1 MEHKLYSKAHNRVLA
16 FTIGYFVLV
25 TYNLIVLLG
34 NTYITSI
41 HLLSFVGSFYFIGYM
56 MINDFFK
63 EGMFSIRL
71 LFNAFGILY
80 TNYYII
86 ECLSYNI
93 SPRENEF
100 YAMELSYLAIITFNI
115 FYGVSKKE
123 SSNITKTKSSI
134 YNINLITIGLIFL
147 FLVSVLA
154 EYYVV
159 VYKVGLI
166 LYIGA
171 SRAEQSLLRSDYSIF
186 LFYQHTIPLVSSVSF
201 FLYLK
206 YKRKTNLILFILSF
220 LISTLSAV
228 ITASRSDMLAIV
240 LPLLF
245 LCNYFRIITNKITIV
260 LAVGGFALFGIWK
273 SLYTDS
279 IEVQY
284 DSEFVSWYKIC
295 NNILNDANGF
305 FLYGKSYFNT
315 IINLIIPVTGI
326 ESLSTWYVRKYEF
339 DVFSSGGGRGFS
351 SVLEAYMNF
360 HIFGIVL
367 IYGFYGWVSK
377 KLNTK
382 TDLNIIIYMIVLVSL
397 NMLFRSEAYAFW
409 KNMAWFRIYPV
420 IFLFYISRKKIR
432 VIPQVAA

>member
-1 MEHKLYSKAHNRVLA
+1 MTYSKANNSIIL
-16 FTIGYFVLV
+16 FTIGYFALI
-25 TYNLIVLLG
+25 TYFLIELLG
-34 NTYITSI
+34 NTYVNSI
-41 HLLSFVGSFYFIGYM
+41 HLLSFVGSFYFIGFM
-56 MINDFFK
+56 MINDYFK

-86 ECLSYNI
+86 ECLSDNTY
-93 SPRENEF
+93 PRDNEF
-100 YAMELSYLAIITFNI
+100 YAMELSYLAILTYNICYGISKRDFSNKTKINSNIYFNI
-115 FYGVSKKE
+115 SR
-123 SSNITKTKSSI
+123 
-134 YNINLITIGLIFL
+134 INLGLILL
-147 FLVSVLA
+147 FIVSVLA

-159 VYKVGLI
+159 VYKVGLM
-166 LYIGA
+166 LYLGA

-186 LFYQHTIPLVSSVSF
+186 LFYQHTIPLISSVAF

-206 YKRKTNLILFILSF
+206 YKRKTSLILFVLSF
-220 LISTLSAV
+220 LMATLSAV

-245 LCNYFRIITNKITIV
+245 LCNYFKIITNKVTIA
-260 LAVGGFALFGIWK
+260 LAAGGFVLFGIWK
-273 SLYTDS
+273 SLYTES

-295 NNILNDANGF
+295 NNVLNDADEF
-305 FLYGKSYFNT
+305 YLYGKSYFNT
-315 IINLIIPVTGI
+315 ILNLIIPVTGI

-339 DVFSSGGGRGFS
+339 DVFSAGGGRGFS
-351 SVLEAYMNF
+351 SVMEAYMNF
-360 HIFGIVL
+360 NILGIVF
-367 IYGFYGWVSK
+367 IYGFYGWISK

-409 KNMAWFRIYPV
+409 KNMAWFRIYP
-420 IFLFYISRKKIR
+420 ILFLFYISRKKLR
-432 VIPQVAA
+432 VIPKVTV